1 MVSLTDATPN
11 SAQHSVL
18 SQQQQQ
24 QQVGGSLEQL
34 DQGGLRLFK
43 HTLSSLY
50 RRQRPGSSLRPQN
63 STPSSDLQ
71 QPSTQTQ
78 PASASADAALQGP
91 QRSGSRPGE
100 PAAGTGAGSTPS
112 LSRPTTHA
120 AEDLPE
126 EPSALPFTSFGIHI
140 FERLGVEWLLREV
153 EVRVNA
159 LMDCADD
166 GLVVRTV
173 CMPLAGYSLILALLV
188 RMRMSV
194 RGSRDMQQG
203 GWGLYRQGLGQ
214 RQPQPAG
221 WNECY

>member
-50 RRQRPGSSLRPQN
+50 RRQRPGSSLRPQS

-100 PAAGTGAGSTPS
+100 PAAGTGAGSAPS
-112 LSRPTTHA
+112 SSRPTTHA
-120 AEDLPE
+120 TEDLPA
-126 EPSALPFTSFGIHI
+126 EPSPLPFTSFGIHI

-194 RGSRDMQQG
+194 RGSRVAAV
-203 GWGLYRQGLGQ
+203 R
-214 RQPQPAG
+214 AG
-221 WNECY
+221 SSTP